1 MSISINVIFCFYIN
15 NFKWL
20 WVYFIVSFFRPIN
33 LWDGTQNTKKYHLY
47 SLLSATYLMDKY
59 QIFSAYFLAKNA
71 YPNKNS
77 LQVFFKKIRKY
88 NPSVE
93 KDRAYAAALEER
105 L

>member
-1 MSISINVIFCFYIN
+1 MSIGTNAIFRFDIN

-20 WVYFIVSFFRPIN
+20 WVYFIVSFSRRIN
-33 LWDGTQNTKKYHLY
+33 LCDATQNTEKHHLY

-88 NPSVE
+88 NL
-93 KDRAYAAALEER
+93 AAGDGLAKTWR
-105 L
+105 FFPPT